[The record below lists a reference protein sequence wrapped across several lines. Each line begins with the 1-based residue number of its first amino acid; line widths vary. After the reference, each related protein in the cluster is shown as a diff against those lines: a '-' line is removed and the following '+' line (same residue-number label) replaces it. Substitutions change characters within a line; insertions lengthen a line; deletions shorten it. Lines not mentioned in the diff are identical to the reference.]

1 MSLPIFRVRCRRSEG
16 RVVETRLKR
25 KRTMDRSNLNG
36 FKQKV
41 IKVRQVYL
49 INRFVSFF
57 SFIPPLPPF
66 SLLLFLLT
74 IYFQHCYRQIET
86 KQTNKFSLHFKL
98 FLQYQ
103 FSIPTFCV
111 VSFRISYIRNIF
123 SRFKNI
129 IIVYFCTFVVFLLI
143 SNGIK
148 KKKKKPLY
156 L

>member
-1 MSLPIFRVRCRRSEG
+1 MERANIDSHFQMSLPLFRVRCRRSEG
-16 RVVETRLKR
+16 RVVETRLKG
-25 KRTMDRSNLNG
+25 KRMMDRSNG

-74 IYFQHCYRQIET
+74 IYSFNIVTDKSKQNKQVFFTFQT
-86 KQTNKFSLHFKL
+86 VS
-98 FLQYQ
+98 QYQ

-123 SRFKNI
+123 HGSK
-129 IIVYFCTFVVFLLI
+129 I
-143 SNGIK
+143 S
-148 KKKKKPLY
+148 
-156 L
+156 